1 MKFRELP
8 GVPVHK
14 KDNFQKKT
22 IIFFQHSGGA
32 KIFKEFQEHC
42 EPWFKPFFHTC
53 PLFKRFYE
61 SICFLAYFS
70 PDCCAETINSCKNHP
85 VSFPV
90 PLTVEPSRLLCPMVT
105 WVRLPNRLVTN
116 LKVSVCPRRST
127 LFLALFSITYSWDF
141 LSSPSRTIQA
151 FCVVPA
157 FCLSLVRKVS
167 SNAMTKKRKLVL
179 NLNHLFLLLL
189 R

>member
-1 MKFRELP
+1 MNP
-8 GVPVHK
+8 DSH
-14 KDNFQKKT
+14 
-22 IIFFQHSGGA
+22 
-32 KIFKEFQEHC
+32 
-42 EPWFKPFFHTC
+42 PFSTHALYLKGSSF
-53 PLFKRFYE
+53 
-61 SICFLAYFS
+61 FLAYFS

-167 SNAMTKKRKLVL
+167 SNAMKKKG
-179 NLNHLFLLLL
+179 NQCWTSTIFYFYYYGNFL
-189 R
+189 RAV